1 MNMGESIMN
10 YLESQLK
17 PCEKIIL
24 ATLLC
29 HILINPGLQKSMV
42 QLMMFMKLYCF
53 LSESQ
58 KFAKSIVSCL
68 NLQKLYETYM
78 NYV

>member
-29 HILINPGLQKSMV
+29 DILINPGLQKSPW
-42 QLMMFMKLYCF
+42 F
-53 LSESQ
+53 
-58 KFAKSIVSCL
+58 
-68 NLQKLYETYM
+68 N
-78 NYV
+78 

>member
-1 MNMGESIMN
+1 
-10 YLESQLK
+10 
-17 PCEKIIL
+17 
-24 ATLLC
+24 
-29 HILINPGLQKSMV
+29 
-42 QLMMFMKLYCF
+42 MMFMKLYCF

-68 NLQKLYETYM
+68 NLQKLFELLYENYM